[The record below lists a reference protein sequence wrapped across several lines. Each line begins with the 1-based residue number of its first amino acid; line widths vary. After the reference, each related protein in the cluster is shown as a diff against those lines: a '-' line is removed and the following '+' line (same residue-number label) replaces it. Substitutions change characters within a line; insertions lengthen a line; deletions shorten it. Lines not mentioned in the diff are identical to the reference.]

1 MIDLST
7 EKTIRA
13 SAILT
18 DSYVAGTIL
27 GAETSNPTM
36 LQKYNQ
42 LLLNVRL
49 TIGSLTTAEVKV
61 EFSSDNVTYD
71 QEITETV
78 SGGTITC
85 ATATRSFGATGNF
98 QIPIPIS
105 ARYIK
110 VSAKGTGTV
119 TNSLLAITA
128 VLAVN

>member
-7 EKTIRA
+7 EKTIRE
-13 SAILT
+13 SLILT
-18 DSYVAGTIL
+18 TSYVAGTIL
-27 GAETSNPTM
+27 GAETSDPTDVTA
-36 LQKYNQ
+36 YNQ
-42 LLLNVRL
+42 LILKVRL

-61 EFSSDNVTYD
+61 EFSADNVTYD
-71 QEITETV
+71 REITETV

-85 ATATRSFGATGNF
+85 AAAERTFGATGNF
-98 QIPIPIS
+98 EIPIPIS

-119 TNSLLAITA
+119 TDSLMAISA

>member
-1 MIDLST
+1 MIDLSS

-13 SAILT
+13 SAVLT
-18 DSYVAGTIL
+18 DSYVAGIIL
-27 GAETSNPTM
+27 GAEESNPTI
-36 LQKYNQ
+36 LQRYNQ

-49 TIGSLTTAEVKV
+49 TIGSLTTAEIKV

-85 ATATRSFGATGNF
+85 AVATRSFGATGNF

-119 TNSLLAITA
+119 TDSLMAISA

>member
-7 EKTIRA
+7 EKTVREE
-13 SAILT
+13 AILT
-18 DSYVAGTIL
+18 TSYVAGTVL
-27 GAETSNPTM
+27 GAETDPTDVT
-36 LQKYNQ
+36 KYNQ
-42 LLLNVRL
+42 LILKVRF
-49 TIGSLTTAEVKV
+49 TIGSLTSAQVKV
-61 EFSSDNVTYD
+61 EFSSDNSIYD

-85 ATATRSFGATGNF
+85 AVAERSFAATGNF
-98 QIPIPIS
+98 EIPIPIS

-119 TNSLLAITA
+119 DDSLMAIKA